1 MLKQQ
6 QDITQ
11 VLETKIKMTTNARLE
26 RIEEKLDG
34 LTEAMIAL
42 ARAEEKIASIQQAQD
57 SGWERMNRFSEK
69 LDSIERQVQ
78 DNAQTVKIIN
88 KLFWVAIV
96 AVSGAIAAQMW
107 M

>member
-1 MLKQQ
+1 MRQ
-6 QDITQ
+6 T
-11 VLETKIKMTTNARLE
+11 LELTTEMKMTTNARLD
-26 RIEEKLDG
+26 RIEEKLDN

-42 ARAEEKIASIQQAQD
+42 ARAEEKIAGIKEAQD

-78 DNAQTVKIIN
+78 DNAQTVKVIN
-88 KLFWVAIV
+88 KLFWVAVIAV
-96 AVSGAIAAQMW
+96 AGSIAAQMW